1 MSNVTEKLIGW
12 FLVGVFALACMG
24 FLFGAYSMYQQATSE
39 TISISKDRW
48 HCTKTKAKTFYT
60 GKIVVT
66 QKECV
71 KYEMRAY
78 Q

>member
-1 MSNVTEKLIGW
+1 MSNVAEKAIGWLLIG
-12 FLVGVFALACMG
+12 VFCLAFMG
-24 FLFGAYSMYQQATSE
+24 YLFAAYSMYQQSTSE
-39 TISISKDRW
+39 TISISKDKW
-48 HCTKTKAKTFYT
+48 HCTETKAKTFYT